1 MIINSIIL
9 KNFLIIPD
17 AQIDLCKELNVVT
30 GETGSGKSLFVSA
43 IKLIRGH
50 RGIKSL
56 IGKWSNKSEISAVI
70 QIESG
75 DVELKE
81 YLEYLSIDT
90 DEYSR
95 IIIRRIIGA
104 KNICYINHVPV
115 NKTVLEKLLSSY
127 IEISSQFENQLLFR
141 KSYQIQILDNSAIK
155 GKQLK
160 EYQTKYFSL
169 VEIEK
174 KLNCLK
180 ESDDQAR
187 RDYLEFQINEIN
199 LLEIIKNEE
208 IHLLEQVKLIEN
220 KQKIIMLSNEI
231 EEGLESASKSIYH
244 VENSAEQLK
253 EIISFDSEH
262 ERISSLTIEIQ
273 DLQQSVGTI
282 YSSLDE
288 CGNEKTTFERYDTIN
303 TLLMKHNVSD
313 SCELLAKLELMKIEL
328 SELEKIPNLIEE
340 LEKKYKSLFTESHD
354 LAETIHGLRLSKVHK
369 LEKQI
374 VTYLNKFG
382 MDGVTF
388 KSKISKNTHL
398 DEFGLTS
405 VKFLVNTV
413 GGTDLYPIK
422 TLSGGELSRLLL
434 TLKLINK
441 DSGKFILFDE
451 IDSNIGGETAVIA
464 AAELKKSAL
473 NNQILV
479 VTHFPQTAGAGDNH
493 LVVERSPENSEICSS
508 LTRVE
513 GKSRLKELAR
523 MMGNSKSKEHRKAAE
538 KLLNSNL
545 S

>member
-1 MIINSIIL
+1 MIINSIVL

-17 AQIDLCKELNVVT
+17 AQIDLCKGLNVVT

-50 RGIKSL
+50 RGVKSL
-56 IGKWSNKSEISAVI
+56 IGKWSKKCEVSAVI
-70 QIESG
+70 QVETI

-81 YLEYLSIDT
+81 YLDYLSIDT
-90 DEYSR
+90 DEYDR

-115 NKTVLEKLLSSY
+115 NKSVLEKLMCSY

-155 GKQLK
+155 GNQLK
-160 EYQTKYFSL
+160 DYQKKYFSL
-169 VEIEK
+169 VELEK
-174 KLNCLK
+174 KLTTLK

-187 RDYLEFQINEIN
+187 RDYLEFQINEIIF
-199 LLEIIKNEE
+199 LKIIKNEE
-208 IHLLEQVKLIEN
+208 IQLHEQIKLIEN

-231 EEGLESASKSIYH
+231 EKNLESASNSIY
-244 VENSAEQLK
+244 SAENYADQLK
-253 EIISFDSEH
+253 EIITFDSEQ

-273 DLQQSVGTI
+273 DLQQSVGSI

-288 CGNEKTTFERYDTIN
+288 CSDEKTALERYDAIN

-313 SCELLAKLELMKIEL
+313 SCALLAKLEVMKTEI
-328 SELEKIPNLIEE
+328 SDLEEIPKLISE
-340 LEKKYKSLFTESHD
+340 LEKKYQSLLKEANE
-354 LAETIHGLRLSKVHK
+354 LAETIHGLRLSKVHA

-374 VTYLNKFG
+374 MTYLNKFG

-388 KSKISKNTHL
+388 KSRISKNTRL

-405 VKFLVNTV
+405 VKFLVNAV
-413 GGTDLYPIK
+413 GGTELYPIK

-464 AAELKKSAL
+464 AAELKKSSI

-493 LVVERSPENSEICSS
+493 LVVERFPENSEISSS
-508 LTRVE
+508 LVKVE
-513 GKSRLKELAR
+513 GKDRLKELAR
-523 MMGNSKSKEHRKAAE
+523 MMGNSKSKEHIKAAE
-538 KLLNSNL
+538 KLLNPHIA
-545 S
+545 